1 MTADS
6 AGIDA
11 EDGERRKEERGKRK
25 EERGKRKEEMRA
37 SIFFKGHQ
45 LI

>member
-1 MTADS
+1 MQRTEK
-6 AGIDA
+6 G
-11 EDGERRKEERGKRK
+11 GKRK